1 MFFSG
6 FPGFGH
12 QERDESPEMSA
23 DPDNKAL
30 YDCLGVAKEAT
41 QDEIKKAYRKLAIK
55 HHPDKGGDVE
65 KFKEIT
71 AANEVLSDP
80 EKRELYDKYGID
92 GIRDGG
98 QGGMD
103 PFEHLFG
110 GLFGGRHGH
119 GGHGG
124 HGKAQKK
131 KVKPIKKS
139 VRVTLED
146 IYVGKMKNL
155 QYERQ
160 KLCDGCEGKGGKDS
174 VKCKTCKGQG
184 MVEKVVQLG
193 PGFLTSTR
201 AMCNECS
208 GEGTTFDKN
217 NKCKNCNGKKVA
229 NEKKNK
235 EIPIEQGAPHGH
247 HVIFTGE
254 GDELPGAIAGD
265 LVVELDI
272 AKHSVFTR
280 SGADLVIFKN
290 ITLYEALTGC
300 SFEIEHLDGSKIVIS
315 TKPGDVITPK
325 MKKQLKGKGMPYYK
339 DAMSHGNLYVE
350 FNVEFP
356 KNGEIKNAEGL
367 AKILP
372 LPKDKPVADKS
383 KTLLLEE
390 FSTETQNPHH
400 EGGRPRGGHHHHG
413 HGDDEDGE
421 WEEEEEGHGHGQG
434 HGGQGQRV
442 QCAQQ

>member
-6 FPGFGH
+6 FPGFS
-12 QERDESPEMSA
+12 QERDDSPDMAS
-23 DPDNKAL
+23 DVDSQAL
-30 YDCLGVAKEAT
+30 YDCLGVAKEASP
-41 QDEIKKAYRKLAIK
+41 DEIKKAYRKLAVK

-71 AANEVLSDP
+71 AAYEVLSDT

-92 GIRDGG
+92 GVRDGG

-103 PFEHLFG
+103 PFAHLFG
-110 GLFGGRHGH
+110 GLFGGKHGHGH
-119 GGHGG
+119 GG
-124 HGKAQKK
+124 KPQKK
-131 KVKPIKKS
+131 KVKPTKKS
-139 VRVTLED
+139 IRVTLED

-155 QYERQ
+155 SYERQ
-160 KLCDGCEGKGGKDS
+160 KLCEGCDGKGGKDAA
-174 VKCKTCKGQG
+174 KCRTCKGHG

-193 PGFLTSTR
+193 PGFLSSTR
-201 AMCNECS
+201 GVCHDCS
-208 GEGTTFDKN
+208 GEGTTFDKASM
-217 NKCKNCNGKKVA
+217 CKTCKGKKVA
-229 NEKKNK
+229 NEKKTK
-235 EIPIEQGAPHGH
+235 EVPIEQGAPHGH

-254 GDELPGAIAGD
+254 GDELPGALAGD

-272 AKHSVFTR
+272 AKHTVFTR
-280 SGADLVIFKN
+280 NGADLVIFKT

-300 SFEIEHLDGSKIVIS
+300 SFEVEHLDGSKIVIS

-325 MKKQLKGKGMPYYK
+325 MKKQIKGKGMPYYK

-356 KNGEIKNAEGL
+356 KNGEIKNLEGL

-383 KTLLLEE
+383 KALLLEE
-390 FSTETQNPHH
+390 FSADGQNSHH
-400 EGGRPRGGHHHHG
+400 EGGKTRGHHGHG
-413 HGDDEDGE
+413 HGDDDED
-421 WEEEEEGHGHGQG
+421 WEEEEGHGHRGHG
-434 HGGQGQRV
+434 HGGQGV